1 MTKINKNVAIVV
13 IAVLSL
19 IISVWVMSSINSAFG
34 TSVTTAY
41 VFIAWMMVNAGLI
54 GYDKVVGLQ

>member
-1 MTKINKNVAIVV
+1 
-13 IAVLSL
+13 
-19 IISVWVMSSINSAFG
+19 MSSINAAFG

>member
-19 IISVWVMSSINSAFG
+19 IISVWVMSGINAAFG
-34 TSVTTAY
+34 TGVTTVY
-41 VFIAWMMVNAGLI
+41 VFVAWMLVNAGLI

>member
-19 IISVWVMSSINSAFG
+19 IISVWVMSSINAAFG

-41 VFIAWMMVNAGLI
+41 VFIAWMMRDSLDMIKLSVCSKI
-54 GYDKVVGLQ
+54 

>member
-19 IISVWVMSSINSAFG
+19 IISVWVMSGINTVFG
-34 TSVTTAY
+34 TGVTTVY
-41 VFIAWMMVNAGLI
+41 VFIAWMLVNAGLI

>member
-19 IISVWVMSSINSAFG
+19 IISVWVMSSINAAFG
-34 TSVTTAY
+34 TSTAY

>member
-19 IISVWVMSSINSAFG
+19 IISVWVMSNINAAFG